1 MHTIAAL
8 IDIVSP
14 ASLYPATLSKI
25 MPATILSRQ
34 NNLIKNHK
42 KMHFFFKS

>member
-1 MHTIAAL
+1 MQTIAAL

-34 NNLIKNHK
+34 NNLIKKSQKNAL
-42 KMHFFFKS
+42 FFKS